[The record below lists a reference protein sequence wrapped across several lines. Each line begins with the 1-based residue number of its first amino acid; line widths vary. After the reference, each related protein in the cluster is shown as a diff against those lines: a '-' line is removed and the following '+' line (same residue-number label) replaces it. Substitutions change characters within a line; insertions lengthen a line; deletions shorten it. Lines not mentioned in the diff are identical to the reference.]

1 MKINTVYEQGDWR
14 INEDQLFVWDNL
26 FAVFDGATSLNKFI
40 NPDWKTW
47 GYLASLTAKEIFA
60 NSEKGKSLDELIAL
74 SNKKISEIMN
84 RHNVDRSK
92 AENRWSTWFAAV
104 RINWDILEWSQI
116 ADCIILIINEDNSY
130 KLLIEDYD
138 LDKEIMIEWKNL
150 WNISKNEKLKIIFS
164 KIIELKKK
172 QNIDYW
178 VLNGEDNFNN
188 LLRSWTVN
196 LKWVKH
202 ILLFTDWLIPLNENP
217 EQNDNFSNFVKDFLE
232 KWLLYTKEKQ
242 RILEDLDPEC
252 NKYPR
257 YKRHDDIAAI
267 SISL

>member
-1 MKINTVYEQGDWR
+1 MKTNTVFDQGDWLM
-14 INEDQLFVWDNL
+14 NEDQIVINGNL

-40 NPDWKTW
+40 SPEWKTW
-47 GYLASLTAKEIFA
+47 GYLASLTAKNTFETT
-60 NSEKGKSLDELIAL
+60 SWDKSIIELVTL
-74 SNKKISEIMN
+74 SNKRISEIMDH
-84 RHNVDRSK
+84 HNVDRSK
-92 AENRWSTWFAAV
+92 PENRWSTWFAAV
-104 RINWDILEWSQI
+104 KINWDILEWSQI
-116 ADCIILIINEDNSY
+116 ADCIILLINEDNSY

-138 LDKEIMIEWKNL
+138 LDKEIMLEWKNL
-150 WNISKNEKLKIIFS
+150 WNMSKDQKFKIIFN
-164 KIIELKKK
+164 KIVELKKK

-217 EQNDNFSNFVKDFLE
+217 ENNDNFWDFVKDFLE
-232 KWLLYTKEKQ
+232 NWLLYTKEKQ
-242 RILEDLDPEC
+242 RILEKSDPEC
-252 NKYPR
+252 TKYPR